1 MSLWRQRSHIW
12 YGCDGYVGSK
22 SRGLDS
28 NTIVSKLSNNV
39 KHHKELPEG
48 GLHPPQQHL
57 SGKILSQSPL
67 WESLDFPLE
76 KSGRESDIL
85 NPILE
90 SYNVDSIDGGALTYK
105 VEKNAMIFYLD
116 AEISDKFMSMMM
128 YSTIS

>member
-1 MSLWRQRSHIW
+1 M
-12 YGCDGYVGSK
+12 
-22 SRGLDS
+22 
-28 NTIVSKLSNNV
+28 SKLSNNV
-39 KHHKELPEG
+39 KHHKELPEA
-48 GLHPPQQHL
+48 GLHPPQHPPQQHL

-76 KSGRESDIL
+76 NSERDSDIL

-90 SYNVDSIDGGALTYK
+90 SYNVDSIDGGALRYK

-128 YSTIS
+128 YSIIS